1 MVLLTVKVNLCLRCF
16 LNYKS
21 GCAQIGVLMFG
32 GTEFARTDDKSW
44 LVSEIE
50 LDEFLSDVLKAAG

>member
-1 MVLLTVKVNLCLRCF
+1 
-16 LNYKS
+16 
-21 GCAQIGVLMFG
+21 MFG